1 VSAGVVA
8 ERRQE
13 MPVAPWLDQ
22 SAPGQAERADTL
34 AALEAEADGGPP
46 TGLRARRAE
55 AGLVI
60 EQRWLI
66 AGGIRT

>member
-1 VSAGVVA
+1 MVA

-22 SAPGQAERADTL
+22 SAPGQAEREDTL
-34 AALEAEADGGPP
+34 AALEAEAEGGPP
-46 TGLRARRAE
+46 TGLRARRTA
-55 AGLVI
+55 AGVVI

-66 AGGIRT
+66 AGGIRS